1 MSGTTKGGARQH
13 SSLRSVTIAASLGT
27 AMEYYDFAVY
37 AFMASIIAPLF
48 FPSTDPLVGLLL
60 TFGAFA
66 SSYLVRPLGAVIF
79 GPIGDKYGRRNAL
92 ALVILIMAAATTSIG
107 FLPTYAQ
114 VGALAPVLLTL
125 VRLVQGVSI
134 GGEFGGAATY
144 IGEFAPPRSRG
155 ASLGWLTVALGGGF
169 LMGAVAAAALAA
181 IIGEEALDNWG
192 WRLPF
197 WLALPL
203 GVIGLVLRRRLTET
217 PHFDEAAQHKDLER
231 SPLATSLREN
241 YVGILTAAGLLA
253 GMTVSTYLSV
263 VYAPSYLATV
273 IGFSSSESLRITAV
287 ALVAYCVA
295 APFFAM
301 LCDRIGRKPVFI
313 TALVGLV
320 VVTYPAYAV
329 IGSGQVGAATA
340 MLTVL
345 TVLTVASS
353 VAVAPMLVELFATST
368 RFTSLGLGWNIAAAL
383 FGGAAPLIATSLVT
397 ATGSTTAP
405 AVYGIS
411 CCLLS
416 LAIVPFVR
424 ETAGV
429 TLRAT
434 DSEPGPVAIGRE
446 RRAAR

>member
-1 MSGTTKGGARQH
+1 MSASNNGEKRH

-48 FPSTDPLVGLLL
+48 FPSSDPLVALLL

-66 SSYLVRPLGAVIF
+66 SSYVVRPLGAIIF
-79 GPIGDKYGRRNAL
+79 GPIGDKHGRRNAL
-92 ALVILIMAAATTSIG
+92 ALVIMIMAAATTSIG

-114 VGALAPVLLTL
+114 VGVLAPVLLT
-125 VRLVQGVSI
+125 VARLVQGISI

-169 LMGAVAAAALAA
+169 LLGAVAAAALAA
-181 IIGEEALDNWG
+181 SIGEEALNSWG
-192 WRLPF
+192 WRVPF

-203 GVIGLVLRRRLTET
+203 GVIGLILRRRLTET
-217 PHFDEAAQHKDLER
+217 PHFDRASQHQKLER
-231 SPLATSLREN
+231 SPLLTSLRKN

-273 IGFSSSESLRITAV
+273 IGFSSSESLAITAT
-287 ALVAYCVA
+287 AIVAYCVA
-295 APFFAM
+295 APFFAS
-301 LCDRIGRKPVFI
+301 LCDRVGRKPVFI
-313 TALVGLV
+313 TAMLGLV
-320 VVTYPAYAV
+320 VITYPAYVV
-329 IGSGQVGAATA
+329 IGSADPLAAGA

-353 VAVAPMLVELFATST
+353 VALVPMLVELFATST

-383 FGGAAPLIATSLVT
+383 FGGAAPLIATSLIT
-397 ATGSTTAP
+397 ASGSTTAP
-405 AVYGIS
+405 AIYGIG
-411 CCLLS
+411 CCVLS
-416 LAIVPFVR
+416 LATVPFVR

-434 DSEPGPVAIGRE
+434 DDEPGAIANPRE
-446 RRAAR
+446 GSPTR